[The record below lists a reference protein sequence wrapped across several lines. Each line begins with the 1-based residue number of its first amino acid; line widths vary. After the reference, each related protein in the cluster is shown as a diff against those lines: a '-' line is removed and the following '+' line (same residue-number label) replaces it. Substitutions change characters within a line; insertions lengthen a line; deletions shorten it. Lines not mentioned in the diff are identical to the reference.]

1 MPSKIVWLPAASRDV
16 ARLRDFLTS
25 KNPLAAQRAAK
36 RIIEGVMILKD
47 HSGAGTPED
56 KLSDYCD
63 LTLSFGSGD
72 YIIRYREEPE
82 RVTIIRLRHS
92 KEKTFKAVDG
102 RQ

>member
-47 HSGAGTPED
+47 HSGAGTPVEN
-56 KLSDYCD
+56 LIDYRD

-92 KEKTFKAVDG
+92 KEKSF
-102 RQ
+102 